1 MHLHGQV
8 RPIVRAPNRLFL
20 DILIPKTASRT
31 PNYPR
36 EVQLECTNPQH
47 VGHLFLLA
55 RTHSSTTYEL
65 HRHHKPKP
73 IGKDMYKMLY
83 HDYYL
88 SRAHI
93 LIH

>member
-20 DILIPKTASRT
+20 DVLIPKTASRT

-47 VGHLFLLA
+47 VGHLFLLGPI
-55 RTHSSTTYEL
+55 HPQHMNYIDTTN
-65 HRHHKPKP
+65 PKP